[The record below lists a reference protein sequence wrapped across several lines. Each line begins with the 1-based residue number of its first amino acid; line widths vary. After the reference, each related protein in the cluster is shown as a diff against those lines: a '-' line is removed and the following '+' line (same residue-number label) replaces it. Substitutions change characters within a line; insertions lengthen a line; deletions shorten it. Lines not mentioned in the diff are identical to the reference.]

1 MRTWFS
7 PVPRYIKREVLIA
20 VFCISALLLLPLKI
34 MAQSSGKRP
43 QIGLSLSGGGACG
56 LAHIGLLKVM
66 EEAGLRPD
74 FITGVS
80 MGSIIGGLY
89 AIGYSADSLEK
100 IVKIINWDNLFS
112 NKISEDKV
120 IFSEK
125 KHYLNSIISFPV
137 TFKKVMLPSGLINGQ
152 QIEITLGYY
161 AWPAADISDFSKLPI
176 PFMCLAM
183 DLVKCQ
189 RVELK
194 KGYLAEA
201 MRASMSVPSIMT
213 PVKIDSL
220 WLIDGGFLRNFAAS
234 EVRGMGAD
242 IVIGS
247 YVGGKFAKEDR
258 LQTAPEVLKQLGFYT
273 SIIDYKEEKKFVNY
287 LIEPQLD
294 EFIGTEFDEADTIIQ
309 RGYRAAVPFREI
321 FRKLADSLNRIAPQ
335 KQPENITNKKY
346 YSFDKIEVN
355 GNKIHPN
362 NQILKVLDISPG
374 EKVDKNLLKDNMEL
388 LYGKLWF
395 DRVKYNF
402 IKRNDS
408 LILMIDCIEKPR
420 AIIYGSVHYDEAL
433 KSGAII
439 GLTINNLLSDRSVI
453 DINSSIG
460 DFYRLQFDYFQ
471 FADRYNKYGLSA
483 NIYADNTLLPMVEL
497 RGEQGN
503 VISRNFYQGIS
514 LVKRFGLNH
523 MMNISARFDM
533 MNLFPDYVT
542 SDHVNKL
549 AYNYLTFN
557 YDYNINTLDN
567 KHFPN
572 QGIILNLSA
581 GTSKLLSLS
590 SSSDSI
596 GTTFRETS
604 GSGLNS
610 KRFYTFR
617 ASYRQY
623 FSPLKKITFSIGG
636 EALLVTN
643 SDSISSQNNFYLLGG
658 VMSVS
663 KRSIPMIGFHANEI
677 TVRKLAGLGGEM
689 DIELFPSFHFNIMTN
704 LFAIQEKGEAND
716 YSLLAGYGIGIGYM
730 SIVGPL
736 RVGIMQGL
744 ENRYSYFKQIKGFI
758 SLGYNF

>member
-1 MRTWFS
+1 
-7 PVPRYIKREVLIA
+7 
-20 VFCISALLLLPLKI
+20 
-34 MAQSSGKRP
+34 
-43 QIGLSLSGGGACG
+43 
-56 LAHIGLLKVM
+56 M

-80 MGSIIGGLY
+80 MGSIVGGLY
-89 AIGYSADSLEK
+89 SIGYSADSLEK
-100 IVKIINWDNLFS
+100 IVKIINWDKLFS
-112 NKISEDKV
+112 NKIPEDKI

-125 KHYLNSIISFPV
+125 RHYLNSIISFPV
-137 TFKKVMLPSGLINGQ
+137 TFKKVVLPSGLINGQ
-152 QIEITLGYY
+152 QIEITLSYY
-161 AWPAADISDFSKLPI
+161 TWPAADINDFSKLPI

-194 KGYLAEA
+194 SGYLADA

-234 EVRGMGAD
+234 EVREMGAD

-247 YVGGKFAKEDR
+247 YVGGKFAKEDK
-258 LQTAPEVLKQLGFYT
+258 LQTAPEILKQLGFYT
-273 SIIDYKEEKKFVNY
+273 SIIDYKEEKKLVNY
-287 LIEPQLD
+287 LIEPPLD
-294 EFIGTEFDEADTIIQ
+294 DFIGTEFDKADTIIQ

-321 FRKLADSLNRIAPQ
+321 FRKLADSLNKIAPQ
-335 KQPENITNKKY
+335 KPPENIINKKY

-355 GNKIHPN
+355 GNKIHSD

-374 EKVDKNLLKDNMEL
+374 EKVDKDLLKENMEL
-388 LYGKLWF
+388 LYGKVWF
-395 DRVKYNF
+395 DKVKYSF

-408 LILMIDCIEKPR
+408 LILVIDCVEKPR
-420 AIIYGSVHYDEAL
+420 TIIYGSVHYDEAL

-460 DFYRLQFDYFQ
+460 EYYRLQFDYYQ
-471 FADRYNKYGLSA
+471 FADRNNKFGISA
-483 NIYADNTLLPMVEL
+483 DIYADNTLLPMIQL
-497 RGEQGN
+497 SGDRGN
-503 VISRNFYQGIS
+503 VISRNLYQGIT

-533 MNLFPDYVT
+533 MNLFPDFIT
-542 SDHVNKL
+542 SGHLKKL
-549 AYNYLTFN
+549 AYNYLTLK

-572 QGIILNLSA
+572 QGMILNLSA
-581 GTSKLLSLS
+581 STSKLLSAAS
-590 SSSDSI
+590 NTDSTS
-596 GTTFRETS
+596 TTFRETS
-604 GSGLNS
+604 GSGLNF

-623 FSPLKKITFSIGG
+623 FSPSEKITFSMGG

-658 VMSVS
+658 IMSVS
-663 KRSIPMIGFHANEI
+663 NRSIPMVGFHANEI
-677 TVRKLAGLGGEM
+677 SVRKLAGVAGEM
-689 DIELFPSFHFNIMTN
+689 DIELFPSFHLNIMAN
-704 LFAIQEKGEAND
+704 LFAVQEKEPENS
-716 YSLLAGYGIGIGYM
+716 YSLLAGYGIGVGYM

-736 RVGIMQGL
+736 RLGIMQGL
-744 ENRYSYFKQIKGFI
+744 ENKNSYFKQIKGFH
-758 SLGYNF
+758 